1 MQKIHEAKLRSSR
14 SGRTRVK
21 APGRSGNLSVLDSPR
36 DAQQRMDRTRREQ
49 RGGPDTSKWEIRDFL
64 TFRINVLYRLLDR
77 QLKKLLADHHGLSIA
92 EWRVLGQLATN
103 SPTTVRGIAA
113 ITYMAKSQIS
123 RAAACLV
130 RSGYAVRRKD
140 FDDERSAVFE
150 ITKEGQKKYKT
161 VMRMNRERQ
170 RCLLAQLDP
179 TQRRLMFEA
188 VARLIAYVR
197 AEIHRARITKEFI
210 SN

>member
-1 MQKIHEAKLRSSR
+1 MQRISEARLRSSLTGGT
-14 SGRTRVK
+14 SVK
-21 APGRSGNLSVLDSPR
+21 APGRSANLSVVDSR
-36 DAQQRMDRTRREQ
+36 LDAQQRMDRTRREQ
-49 RGGPDTSKWEIRDFL
+49 RGGPDTSQWEIQDFL

-103 SPTTVRGIAA
+103 SPTTVRGIAGT
-113 ITYMAKSQIS
+113 TYMAKSQIS

-140 FDDERSAVFE
+140 VNDERSAVFG

-170 RCLLAQLDP
+170 RRLLAELDP
-179 TQRRLMFEA
+179 TQRRVMFEG
-188 VARLIAYVR
+188 VARLITYVR
-197 AEIHRARITKEFI
+197 GEI
-210 SN
+210 